1 MLLDFPPP
9 DVEEVVPFDWKVSDL
24 LEKVLNYLNPDRAD
38 GFIPVAFD
46 TPLDPLVDTGADIPA
61 LPSIQ
66 DRLSARSRSLSAV
79 SEQGPPLI
87 EGQAP
92 APNTGKSFIMTYY
105 FYFLSLLTLANLF

>member
-38 GFIPVAFD
+38 GFIPIAFD
-46 TPLDPLVDTGADIPA
+46 TPLDPADATGVNIPA
-61 LPSIQ
+61 PPSIQ
-66 DRLSARSRSLSAV
+66 ERLSARSRSLSAV
-79 SEQGPPLI
+79 PEQGPPPV

-92 APNTGKSFIMTYY
+92 VPNIGKSF
-105 FYFLSLLTLANLF
+105 LL